1 MFSCKHANKI
11 MFQKIY
17 PISFFVS
24 MIIQVD
30 LVLLWFQIGM
40 GRKSRQLNETLFE
53 TLILFLLL
61 NKTSSTIERER
72 K

>member
-1 MFSCKHANKI
+1 

>member
-1 MFSCKHANKI
+1 
-11 MFQKIY
+11 
-17 PISFFVS
+17 

-30 LVLLWFQIGM
+30 LVLLWFEIGM

-53 TLILFLLL
+53 TFILFLLL